1 MKKLI
6 LLAFCFLQLSITA
19 QDAGLSILTIPAE
32 LTKDANAVIREN
44 YIEVNIEDSDRMTV
58 YKKRVVTVL
67 NKEGN
72 SEIDTYANYDD
83 DTKITKL
90 SAKVYDK
97 FGKEIKKYSKGKFID
112 VSAVDGGTLYS
123 DARMKYINYTP
134 IQYPYTVVFES
145 EYSTSST
152 GFIPRWY
159 PIGSFYIAIQKA
171 EYKINNPKN
180 LPLRRKEKNF
190 SGYPIEKVSENQ
202 IHYKIANQPAIQFE
216 RSSISRRK
224 YFPNLM
230 VALND
235 FTLKGVPGK
244 AENWKEYGTWM
255 NNTLLK
261 NKTTLQPTTVAKVK
275 ELVNGL
281 NNNIEKAKILYKFM
295 QDKTRYISVQVGIGG
310 FEPIPAN
317 EVDKLAYGD
326 CKGLT
331 NYMKAIFEVA
341 GITSYYS
348 EIWSGNSKMNIDK
361 DFFSIQGDHVILNI
375 PNDNGEDIWLECTS
389 QTMPFGFLGDF
400 TDDRDVLVITP
411 EGGIIK
417 RTPAYKNDF
426 NSQHTSANI
435 ILNSNGSLSGKI
447 DITSKGIQYDNK
459 QALDKKSK
467 SDLEK
472 YYLSNLWDYNNNMS
486 INKIDINNDKDNI
499 VFNEKLDV
507 AINDYATL
515 NGNEFLF
522 RVNVFNRNSYI
533 PKRYRNRKLP
543 LQIER
548 GFKDTDKY
556 TITIPEGFSIQ
567 QLPEEKTII
576 NKFGE
581 YKISIKK
588 IDDKTLEYN
597 KSILIK
603 EGTYPKEDYKSYRK
617 FRKSIAKLENAR
629 IAIYKN

>member
-1 MKKLI
+1 MKKLT
-6 LLAFCFLQLSITA
+6 LLIICFLQLSITA
-19 QDAGLSILTIPAE
+19 QDTELSILTIPAE

-44 YIEVNIEDSDRMTV
+44 YIEVNIENSNRMTV

-112 VSAVDGGTLYS
+112 ISAVDGGTLYS

-159 PIGSFYIAIQKA
+159 PIGSFYTAIQKA

-180 LPLRRKEKNF
+180 LTLRKKEKNF

-202 IHYKIANQPAIQFE
+202 IHYKIANQPATEYE
-216 RSSISRRK
+216 RSTVGFSDL
-224 YFPNLM
+224 FPSLM
-230 VALND
+230 VALD
-235 FTLKGVPGK
+235 QFTLKGVSGGGSNWNEFGK
-244 AENWKEYGTWM
+244 WM
-255 NNTLLK
+255 DSKLLNDK
-261 NKTTLQPTTVAKVK
+261 IVLTPATIA
-275 ELVNGL
+275 
-281 NNNIEKAKILYKFM
+281 KAKDLIKGFDNDIDKAKAIYNYM
-295 QDKTRYISVQVGIGG
+295 QNKTRYISVQVGIGG
-310 FEPIPAN
+310 WEPISAE
-317 EVDKLAYGD
+317 EVDKLGYGD

-331 NYMKAIFEVA
+331 NYTKALLNAVGVEA
-341 GITSYYS
+341 NYS
-348 EIWSGNSKMNIDK
+348 VVYAKERRDIDK
-361 DFFSIQGDHVILNI
+361 DFTSMQGNHVILNI
-375 PNDNGEDIWLECTS
+375 PNNNGEDIWLECTS

-400 TDDRDVLVITP
+400 TDDRDVLVITT
-411 EGGIIK
+411 EGGVIK

-447 DITSKGIQYDNK
+447 DITSKGIQYDSK

-567 QLPEEKTII
+567 QLPEEKTIS

-581 YKISIKK
+581 YKTSIKK

-603 EGTYPKEDYKSYRK
+603 EGTYPKEDYKLYRK
-617 FRKSIAKLENAR
+617 FRKSITKLENAR